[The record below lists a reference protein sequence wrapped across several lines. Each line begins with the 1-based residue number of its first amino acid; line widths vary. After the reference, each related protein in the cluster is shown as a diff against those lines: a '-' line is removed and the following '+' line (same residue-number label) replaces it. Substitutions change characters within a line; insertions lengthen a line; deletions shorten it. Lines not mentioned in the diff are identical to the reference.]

1 MITQQNAQKY
11 NAIIYTVM
19 FHPLKVSLY
28 TNPFYHGLM
37 QQQQQLED
45 IVV

>member
-11 NAIIYTVM
+11 NA
-19 FHPLKVSLY
+19 SLY

-37 QQQQQLED
+37 QQQQLED

>member
-11 NAIIYTVM
+11 NA
-19 FHPLKVSLY
+19 SLY

-37 QQQQQLED
+37 QQQLED